1 MQYWLKSDTHTC
13 VQRAGRV
20 SFSLLTHAGLSH
32 FLLAIPVPLI
42 GFSVP
47 EHSDS
52 EEVEDAIET
61 MSSSL
66 LFSFLKVCQ

>member
-1 MQYWLKSDTHTC
+1 MQYWLKSDIHVC
-13 VQRAGRV
+13 REHAE
-20 SFSLLTHAGLSH
+20 FHFPLLIHAGLSH
-32 FLLAIPVPLI
+32 FLLAIPVPLV

-47 EHSDS
+47 EHFDS

-61 MSSSL
+61 MNSSL